1 MRGDAAADVEIR
13 RLAIAVFKLLEQEA
27 PNLFGDYRL
36 VDLPEGGQA
45 VVTEH
50 RKV

>member
-13 RLAIAVFKLLEQEA
+13 RLALAVLKLLKQEA
-27 PNLFGDYRL
+27 PSLFGDYAL